1 MDNYTKTFGTGV
13 IPTFDIRPGQG
24 NTSWMYGGDE
34 SKILMD
40 EYLADRAAKKAELKD
55 DFTNNTIPTLNA
67 LLNPDEPE
75 ADPLDAY
82 FEQANAEAEAA
93 QLSKELNAN
102 AAAVQAMT
110 SDDAYTYT
118 PEDQAAL
125 EASELGEDIMT
136 AGGMLGGGPAAQYL
150 GARQGL
156 DLVDSAQAKIRG
168 GESVKNTIKKALN
181 APGIKGQLAKKIAM
195 RAALMGTGPVGI
207 AILLG
212 DLAYMGAKAGSG
224 YLADKGY
231 IEQDYVGNFEDAVG
245 ESAGNFMDMIRGN
258 EDFEVGS
265 NTKAD
270 GGRIGL
276 KDGANESF
284 YVNDRPVSEEVYD
297 LKGRQM
303 DLNPTGMEAF
313 KQMTE
318 QFSDVAPEQIM
329 DIIEDKFPQYME
341 DPTDPFAGMA
351 YGGRVGLQAGGMPFT
366 PFMAPNYAAQ
376 YYNQNFNV
384 PTIVPPAIQPIVDP
398 DANNSGA
405 TPPEGFGSLGPQ
417 KPVQGPGSKGPEDR
431 MEGFRPQDNPLS
443 FSNPANQTTMKF
455 VDGKLVYD
463 NVNPY
468 LRTGVAPGDEVPVA
482 SPLFAGLNL
491 LGGLFGFDKK
501 KSIDDEI
508 AEDNLKAAQGIIDAR
523 KAEEAAAAK
532 AAEEAAAAKA
542 LADEQALAAKEEAAR
557 RSAAEQKAKEMADAR
572 ARRQAAS
579 TEASRNAAV
588 TRAQQNLRDNVN
600 SFNNNP
606 SNRRAGLAMTATG
619 DVYSTRSYSKEQ
631 RDRNR
636 QNNRGVGRQA
646 SKADRSRAAAGKTG
660 GGFCFDPNTLVQMF
674 DGSEKRIKDIK
685 LGDKTK
691 GGEVTGV
698 FQFKAADEIHNYK
711 GVIVAGSHYV
721 KEDGRFIMVQDSPR
735 AVKIDKIPVV
745 HSLDTT
751 GRRIWIN
758 DIEFA
763 DYNGDGIAKGFL
775 ANAGVDLTGFDQ
787 EVLRQV
793 EHRLI

>member
-1 MDNYTKTFGTGV
+1 
-13 IPTFDIRPGQG
+13 
-24 NTSWMYGGDE
+24 
-34 SKILMD
+34 
-40 EYLADRAAKKAELKD
+40 
-55 DFTNNTIPTLNA
+55 
-67 LLNPDEPE
+67 
-75 ADPLDAY
+75 
-82 FEQANAEAEAA
+82 
-93 QLSKELNAN
+93 
-102 AAAVQAMT
+102 
-110 SDDAYTYT
+110 
-118 PEDQAAL
+118 
-125 EASELGEDIMT
+125 
-136 AGGMLGGGPAAQYL
+136 
-150 GARQGL
+150 
-156 DLVDSAQAKIRG
+156 
-168 GESVKNTIKKALN
+168 
-181 APGIKGQLAKKIAM
+181 
-195 RAALMGTGPVGI
+195 
-207 AILLG
+207 
-212 DLAYMGAKAGSG
+212 
-224 YLADKGY
+224 
-231 IEQDYVGNFEDAVG
+231 
-245 ESAGNFMDMIRGN
+245 
-258 EDFEVGS
+258 
-265 NTKAD
+265 
-270 GGRIGL
+270 
-276 KDGANESF
+276 
-284 YVNDRPVSEEVYD
+284 
-297 LKGRQM
+297 
-303 DLNPTGMEAF
+303 
-313 KQMTE
+313 
-318 QFSDVAPEQIM
+318 
-329 DIIEDKFPQYME
+329 
-341 DPTDPFAGMA
+341 
-351 YGGRVGLQAGGMPFT
+351 
-366 PFMAPNYAAQ
+366 
-376 YYNQNFNV
+376 
-384 PTIVPPAIQPIVDP
+384 
-398 DANNSGA
+398 
-405 TPPEGFGSLGPQ
+405 
-417 KPVQGPGSKGPEDR
+417 
-431 MEGFRPQDNPLS
+431 
-443 FSNPANQTTMKF
+443 MKF

-468 LRTGVAPGDEVPVA
+468 LRTGVAPGDEVPIA

-501 KSIDDEI
+501 KTVDDEI
-508 AEDNLKAAQGIIDAR
+508 AEFNQKTAQGVIDAR

-542 LADEQALAAKEEAAR
+542 LADEQALKAKEEAAR
-557 RSAAEQKAKEMADAR
+557 RTAAEQKAKEMADAR

-619 DVYSTRSYSKEQ
+619 DVYSTRSYSQQQ

-646 SKADRSRAAAGKTG
+646 SKADRSRAAKGRTG

>member
-1 MDNYTKTFGTGV
+1 M
-13 IPTFDIRPGQG
+13 
-24 NTSWMYGGDE
+24 
-34 SKILMD
+34 L
-40 EYLADRAAKKAELKD
+40 LKV
-55 DFTNNTIPTLNA
+55 
-67 LLNPDEPE
+67 
-75 ADPLDAY
+75 
-82 FEQANAEAEAA
+82 
-93 QLSKELNAN
+93 K
-102 AAAVQAMT
+102 
-110 SDDAYTYT
+110 
-118 PEDQAAL
+118 L
-125 EASELGEDIMT
+125 EGKDSV
-136 AGGMLGGGPAAQYL
+136 
-150 GARQGL
+150 GA
-156 DLVDSAQAKIRG
+156 
-168 GESVKNTIKKALN
+168 TIKKALN

-195 RAALMGTGPVGI
+195 RAALMGTGPLGI

-212 DLAYMGAKAGSG
+212 DLAYMGARAGSG

-231 IEQDYVGNFEDAVG
+231 IEQDYVGNFEDALG
-245 ESAGNFMDMIRGN
+245 ESAGNFMDMIRGD

-270 GGRIGL
+270 GGRVYYA
-276 KDGANESF
+276 DGTNEEGVQGYSDKSF
-284 YVNDRPVSEEVYD
+284 YDSSGPISEEVAVLQQRYMD
-297 LKGRQM
+297 

-313 KQMTE
+313 KQMSE

-329 DIIEDKFPQYME
+329 DIIEDKFPQYMN
-341 DPTDPFAGMA
+341 DPTDPFAGMEMEGEMA

-376 YYNQNFNV
+376 YYNQNFDV
-384 PTIVPPAIQPIVDP
+384 PTIVPPAIQPILDP
-398 DANNSGA
+398 NSNPNA
-405 TPPEGFGSLGPQ
+405 VAPMPPEGFGSLGPQ
-417 KPVQGPGSKGPEDR
+417 KPMQGPGSKGPEDR

-508 AEDNLKAAQGIIDAR
+508 AEHNLNKAKEVIDAR

-557 RSAAEQKAKEMADAR
+557 RSAAEQKAREMADAR
-572 ARRQAAS
+572 AARQAAS

-619 DVYSTRSYSKEQ
+619 DVYSTRSYSQQQ

-636 QNNRGVGRQA
+636 QNNRGIGRQA
-646 SKADRSRAAAGKTG
+646 SKADRSRAAKGKTG

>member
-1 MDNYTKTFGTGV
+1 MVDYTNKFGKGV
-13 IPTFDIRPGQG
+13 MPTFAMTPNSGS
-24 NTSWMYGGDE
+24 TSWMYGGDE
-34 SKILMD
+34 SAAVMD
-40 EYLADRAAKKAELKD
+40 EYLADRALKKAQQKD
-55 DFTNNTIPTLNA
+55 DFTNSTIPA
-67 LLNPDEPE
+67 LKALFNPDEPE

-93 QLSKELNAN
+93 ALSNEANAN
-102 AAAVQAMT
+102 AAAVEAMT
-110 SDDAYTYT
+110 SDDAYTYS
-118 PEDQAAL
+118 PEDQAAV
-125 EASELGEDIMT
+125 EASQLGEDIMS
-136 AGGMLGGGPAAQYL
+136 AGGMLGGGPATQFL
-150 GARQGL
+150 TARSTA

-207 AILLG
+207 AVLLG
-212 DLAYMGAKAGSG
+212 DLLYMGAKAGSG
-224 YLADKGY
+224 YLADQGL

-245 ESAGNFMDMIRGN
+245 ESAGNFMDMFRAD
-258 EDFEVGS
+258 EDFEIGS

-270 GGRIGL
+270 GGR
-276 KDGANESF
+276 
-284 YVNDRPVSEEVYD
+284 
-297 LKGRQM
+297 
-303 DLNPTGMEAF
+303 
-313 KQMTE
+313 
-318 QFSDVAPEQIM
+318 
-329 DIIEDKFPQYME
+329 
-341 DPTDPFAGMA
+341 
-351 YGGRVGLQAGGMPFT
+351 VGLQAGGLPFT

-376 YYNQNFNV
+376 YYNQNFDV
-384 PTIVPPAIQPIVDP
+384 PTIVPPAIQPFVDP
-398 DANNSGA
+398 DSNPNAVA
-405 TPPEGFGSLGPQ
+405 PMPPEGFGSLGPQ
-417 KPVQGPGSKGPEDR
+417 NPMQGPGSRGPEDR

-443 FSNPANQTTMKF
+443 FENPANKTSMKF

-468 LRTGVAPGDEVPVA
+468 LKTGVAPGDEVSIA
-482 SPLFAGLNL
+482 SPLMAGLNL
-491 LGGLFGFDKK
+491 VGGLFGFDKK
-501 KSIDDEI
+501 KTVDDEI
-508 AEDNLKAAQGIIDAR
+508 AEHNLKTAQDVINAR

-542 LADEQALAAKEEAAR
+542 AADEAALQRKEEAAR
-557 RSAAEQKAKEMADAR
+557 RTAAEQKAKDMADAR

-588 TRAQQNLRDNVN
+588 TRAQQNLKDRVAE
-600 SFNNNP
+600 FNNNP
-606 SNRRAGLAMTATG
+606 RNALQQRAMTATG
-619 DVYSTRSYSKEQ
+619 DVYSTRSYSQKQ

-646 SKADRSRAAAGKTG
+646 SKGDIGRANRGKTG